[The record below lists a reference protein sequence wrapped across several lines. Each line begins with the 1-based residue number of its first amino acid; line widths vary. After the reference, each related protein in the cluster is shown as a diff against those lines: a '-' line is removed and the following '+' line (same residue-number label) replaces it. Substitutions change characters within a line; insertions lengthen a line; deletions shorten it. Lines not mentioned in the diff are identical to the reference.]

1 MDVRKGY
8 DLTISSNYNGN
19 RIVIRRI
26 VRTILQARPHVKR
39 EIRIHSGPRRV
50 TCNISRSLAREGG
63 RGVYR
68 LGGIEKSKYRRGNV
82 QITNRVQR
90 RSLSGSITPPIE
102 DSQDTTSEFQSTVFC
117 FPNQRSEKPFGL
129 LQIRRTSR

>member
-1 MDVRKGY
+1 MQHFPI
-8 DLTISSNYNGN
+8 TC
-19 RIVIRRI
+19 
-26 VRTILQARPHVKR
+26 
-39 EIRIHSGPRRV
+39 SGR
-50 TCNISRSLAREGG
+50 G

-90 RSLSGSITPPIE
+90 RSLSGSIAPPIE